1 MRILLLGSAAI
12 LLSGCS
18 FLGLDGVSKN
28 LPQVPQAGS
37 LGQVS
42 QFGQVG
48 SLAQSGSFGQFGSVA
63 QAQAGSFGQA
73 GCNVQSTYAV
83 QQTYNVQ
90 PRCEVQPT
98 YVQPTYV
105 QPTYQAQQPVYQAQQ
120 QVVQPVA
127 AAAPK
132 CHTGNCLARWNIE
145 AGIGPVFSL
154 GRNILTPSRTNNVP
168 GTDFNSVSFGDA
180 YETGFRAELGGSY
193 ALAPNTKVTLFGHYE
208 ELDSDGV
215 QNLGTIGGEELTG
228 ALTDYESYGVEL
240 GLRQYFAPRKIPVFD
255 SFRPYVEGRLGVAR
269 VNDISLENV
278 ELAGAPFTPTD
289 IPLYEDSWV
298 GTAAGLVGV
307 ETPIARY
314 ATIGLESGVR
324 YQGGLESDTSVLAAG
339 TALGGLNN
347 NRGRLS
353 IPLTLRGR
361 YRF

>member
-28 LPQVPQAGS
+28 LPQVPQAGY

-90 PRCEVQPT
+90 PGCEVQPT

-105 QPTYQAQQPVYQAQQ
+105 QPT
-120 QVVQPVA
+120 
-127 AAAPK
+127 
-132 CHTGNCLARWNIE
+132 E